1 MAIIEVNAVG
11 DACPIPVV
19 KATKALS
26 AMTEPGTLIVSVDNE
41 TAVQNLTR
49 LGESKGLAVIESKG
63 KDFDTD
69 FHEAVTQFPAPSP
82 ELKGKVIDVV
92 QTGYTLNG
100 KVLRYAKVVVGA

>member
-49 LGESKGLAVIESKG
+49 LGESKGLAVVSAFSKSEDPYEVA
-63 KDFDTD
+63 KEFRLLFDNRR
-69 FHEAVTQFPAPSP
+69 
-82 ELKGKVIDVV
+82 K
-92 QTGYTLNG
+92 
-100 KVLRYAKVVVGA
+100 